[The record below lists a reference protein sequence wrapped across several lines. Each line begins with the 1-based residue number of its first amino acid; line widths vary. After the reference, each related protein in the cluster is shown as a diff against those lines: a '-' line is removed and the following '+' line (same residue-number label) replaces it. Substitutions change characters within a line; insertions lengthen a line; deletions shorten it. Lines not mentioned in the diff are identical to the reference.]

1 MNRREEEM
9 DEQLEVFNKRV
20 NQQLLGFVDARSFFF
35 THWSI
40 CQTWTRVDFTTT
52 NNEFHFLVS
61 PKSAKNLRQELLH
74 SLEKADFSPE
84 DVPRMLHQAVALH
97 SGRHEEVVVE
107 EEGAEMVGR
116 IPGLGIRVSS
126 PLPQVPAAG
135 RFVSTWDISDP
146 VEEKLRSFTG
156 NST

>member
-1 MNRREEEM
+1 M

-20 NQQLLGFVDARSFFF
+20 NQQLLGFVDARSFFLPIGQSAK
-35 THWSI
+35 HGHGM
-40 CQTWTRVDFTTT
+40 TRVDFTTT

-126 PLPQVPAAG
+126 PLPQVPGAG